1 MGGDWRERK
10 VLAMDQSKLAQVIR
24 LVGVMIALAVTLG
37 FIVIILA
44 VFALAGG

>member
-1 MGGDWRERK
+1 
-10 VLAMDQSKLAQVIR
+10 MDQSKLAQVIR

-44 VFALAGG
+44 VFRSRWWVIGLR

>member
-1 MGGDWRERK
+1 
-10 VLAMDQSKLAQVIR
+10 MDQSKLSQVLR